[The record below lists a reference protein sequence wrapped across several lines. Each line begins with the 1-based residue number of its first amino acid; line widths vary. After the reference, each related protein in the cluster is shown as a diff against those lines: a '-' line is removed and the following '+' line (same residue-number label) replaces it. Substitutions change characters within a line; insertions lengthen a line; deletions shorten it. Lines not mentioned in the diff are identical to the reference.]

1 MKKLLFLFALT
12 LALVVGNTA
21 SAQSYYS
28 GKIADSTL
36 TNTQTADFF
45 KTVTGAK
52 SNVTFQYV
60 ATNTSGTTASV
71 ITLYGTIDGT
81 NYTLLATDSVSA
93 TSSFARSYNYNAYAK
108 YKVTITQTGTSV
120 TNYKVIVLYRS

>member
-1 MKKLLFLFALT
+1 MKKLIFLLFAGLFLFA
-12 LALVVGNTA
+12 TA
-21 SAQSYYS
+21 NAQSYFS

-36 TNTQTADFF
+36 TNAQTANFY

-81 NYTLLATDSVSA
+81 NYTLIASDTVSA
-93 TSSFARSYNYNAYAK
+93 TGTFARSYNLNAYAK
-108 YKVTITQTGTSV
+108 YRVTITQTGTSV
-120 TNYKVIVLYRS
+120 TNYKVLVLYRS